1 MKRPPFTQG
10 TLPNGLRWI
19 HQQVASPAGHVGL
32 VIQAGSRDESDPKDE
47 GLAHFIEHMMFKGTT
62 KRKAFHVLSRV
73 ESVGGELNAYTSKED
88 TSIYASFLKT
98 HYSRAMELLMDVIQN
113 ATYPDKEIPK
123 EQDVILDEIDAYKD
137 QPAEMIFDGFD
148 QLLFPDHALGRNI
161 LGTEQTVKS
170 FNREDIMRFTQAFYH
185 PERAVLSSVGGIS
198 PERFE
203 RLAMRFASDWTANSK
218 APVRLPAPA
227 VQVTNRTTKRT
238 ISQSHVILGG
248 QALPVDH
255 DQLPTL
261 VLMNNLLGGP
271 AMNSRLNLNIRERHG
286 IAYHIESF
294 LHPMSDTGIWGIYA
308 GTDADNM
315 DRCIQLILQELHKL
329 RNQSLGVVQLSLAK
343 TQLLGQMALSQE
355 SNGALM
361 TSLGKSL
368 LSLGRVDSFDAIK
381 NHVNSITASDIM
393 AMANRIH
400 HPDSISQLMYL
411 PKN

>member
-137 QPAEMIFDGFD
+137 QPAEMLFDGFD

-170 FNREDIMRFTQAFYH
+170 FNREDIMRFTQAFL
-185 PERAVLSSVGGIS
+185 PPGARSSVVGWRHLS
-198 PERFE
+198 
-203 RLAMRFASDWTANSK
+203 
-218 APVRLPAPA
+218 
-227 VQVTNRTTKRT
+227 RT
-238 ISQSHVILGG
+238 I
-248 QALPVDH
+248 
-255 DQLPTL
+255 
-261 VLMNNLLGGP
+261 
-271 AMNSRLNLNIRERHG
+271 
-286 IAYHIESF
+286 
-294 LHPMSDTGIWGIYA
+294 
-308 GTDADNM
+308 
-315 DRCIQLILQELHKL
+315 
-329 RNQSLGVVQLSLAK
+329 
-343 TQLLGQMALSQE
+343 
-355 SNGALM
+355 
-361 TSLGKSL
+361 
-368 LSLGRVDSFDAIK
+368 
-381 NHVNSITASDIM
+381 
-393 AMANRIH
+393 
-400 HPDSISQLMYL
+400 
-411 PKN
+411 